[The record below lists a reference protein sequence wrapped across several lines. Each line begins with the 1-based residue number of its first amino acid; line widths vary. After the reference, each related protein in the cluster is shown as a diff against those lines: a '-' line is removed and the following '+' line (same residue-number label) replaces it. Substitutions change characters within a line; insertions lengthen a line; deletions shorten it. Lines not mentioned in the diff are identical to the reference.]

1 MSPKLPRLYVATLTA
16 AALLTS
22 GCAMAQVAPPAPQI
36 PSTASSLPD
45 DPAFDGLLQAFDVP
59 GMAIATL
66 TGCNVDGVR
75 TIGMADLHSGMPVT
89 QNTAFEAASLSKPVF
104 AYLVLQLA
112 DEGVIDLD
120 APIGPL
126 DYPRIADRDTLAK
139 LTPRMVLTHRTGLP
153 NWAGDSLDEDRTD
166 ALSFEAAPG
175 TQYSYSGEAFEIL
188 RAFVVQQT
196 GLSLQQLFEQR
207 LGAIMPNS
215 SFDGRLRGE
224 ATGSKAYVA
233 ASAPDTVR
241 PLNTQPH
248 QTGAAW
254 GLLTTAGDYAAFL
267 SEVCRAQKLTPA
279 MQTDMLRP
287 QSPIPD
293 SAGLGPSSYGLGWV
307 VMELGSETIVMHSG
321 NNDEYRSLAA
331 YLPDTGA
338 GYVVLTNG
346 RNGEDLIMALL
357 QQADQ

>member
-1 MSPKLPRLYVATLTA
+1 MPIKPSRTFA
-16 AALLTS
+16 ASALAMALLTS
-22 GCAMAQVAPPAPQI
+22 GCATAQVAPPAPDA
-36 PSTASSLPD
+36 PSTASNLPGD
-45 DPAFDGLLQAFDVP
+45 AAFEELLQAFDVP

-66 TGCNVDGVR
+66 TGCDVDGVR
-75 TIGMADLHSGMPVT
+75 TVGVADLQSGTPVAHH
-89 QNTAFEAASLSKPVF
+89 TAFEAASLSKPVF

-120 APIGPL
+120 APMASF
-126 DYPRIADRDTLAK
+126 DYPRIVDRDAFEQ

-153 NWAGDSLDEDRTD
+153 NWAGNSLDEDRDD
-166 ALSFEAAPG
+166 ALAFEAAPG
-175 TQYSYSGEAFEIL
+175 TSYSYSGEAFEIL
-188 RAFVVQQT
+188 RAFVVRQT
-196 GLSLQQLFEQR
+196 GLSLQELFERR
-207 LGAIMPNS
+207 LGSIMPNS

-224 ATGSKAYVA
+224 ATGSKAYIA
-233 ASAPDTVR
+233 ASAPETAR

-248 QTGAAW
+248 ETGAAW

-267 SEVCRAQKLTPA
+267 SQVCSARKLSPE
-279 MQTDMLRP
+279 MQADMLSP

-307 VMELGSETIVMHSG
+307 IMQLGSETIAMHSG

-331 YLPDTGA
+331 YLPDTGE